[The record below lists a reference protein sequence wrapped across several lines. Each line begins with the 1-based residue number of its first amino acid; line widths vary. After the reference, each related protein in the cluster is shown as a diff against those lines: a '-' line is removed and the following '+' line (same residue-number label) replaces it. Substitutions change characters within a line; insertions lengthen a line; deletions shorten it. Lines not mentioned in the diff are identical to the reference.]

1 MKIVFDTYAWI
12 EYFEGTKKGE
22 KVEEYLKNNEII
34 TPAIVLLEL
43 SYKADKE
50 GWNCKEI
57 LDFVKL
63 HSKIVGINEEFV
75 LNFGKLYNKTKR
87 EIKNIGFADIFVLNT
102 ALLDNAKVL
111 TGDPHFSK
119 LNNSII
125 LED

>member
-50 GWNCKEI
+50 NWNCKEI
-57 LDFVKL
+57 LNFIKIY
-63 HSKIVGINEEFV
+63 SKIVISHYQEDIFFRFLYFWNKKTFNKAF
-75 LNFGKLYNKTKR
+75 LNFY
-87 EIKNIGFADIFVLNT
+87 FC
-102 ALLDNAKVL
+102 
-111 TGDPHFSK
+111 
-119 LNNSII
+119 
-125 LED
+125 

>member
-1 MKIVFDTYAWI
+1 MKIIFDTYAWI

-34 TPAIVLLEL
+34 TPVIALLEL

-50 GWNCKEI
+50 NWDFKEI
-57 LDFVKL
+57 FNFIKI
-63 HSKIVGINEEFV
+63 HSKISGINEEFV
-75 LNFGKLYNKTKR
+75 LNFGRLYNKTKK

-119 LNNSII
+119 LNNSVI